1 MEGETRLVPYIWDT
15 EYFVRCQFYI
25 LQGLRGGK
33 MDKFIP
39 DRKNATIIAFDKP
52 ISEKFSH
59 NIRTG
64 NTVSSHPLSLVL
76 KYRFEKF
83 VLKYPS

>member
-33 MDKFIP
+33 WI
-39 DRKNATIIAFDKP
+39 NLYQT
-52 ISEKFSH
+52 EKMQ
-59 NIRTG
+59 
-64 NTVSSHPLSLVL
+64 P
-76 KYRFEKF
+76 
-83 VLKYPS
+83 